1 MLADKTAADALAA
14 MARDKLSAENEV
26 AKSAVAQADAAIAL

>member
-1 MLADKTAADALAA
+1 MLADKTAAGALAA
-14 MARDKLSAENEV
+14 MEGDKLSAEKEV